1 MTWVRRPV
9 AWDVVYSMATAVA
22 CAISYLVG
30 AHVLG
35 AADPHAPLLGGIWTA
50 ISTAFVFRDS
60 RAKSLVAGVS
70 RVVATLASF
79 VLCFVYLYSLPPN
92 VVGMAIL
99 LMIGTFVMLL
109 MDRRDDITV
118 MAATT
123 IVVLA
128 VAMGTPERPWLQP
141 VIRLADTLVGI
152 GIGMACKW
160 LASCMFYR
168 ARGEL
173 VQ

>member
-9 AWDVVYSMATAVA
+9 AWDVVYSLATAAA

-35 AADPHAPLLGGIWTA
+35 AADPQSRLLGGIWTA

-60 RAKSLVAGVS
+60 RAKSLRAGVS
-70 RVVATLASF
+70 RIVATLTSF
-79 VLCFVYLYSLPPN
+79 VLCFFYLCLLSPS

-109 MDRRDDITV
+109 IERRDDIAV
-118 MAATT
+118 AAATT
-123 IVVLA
+123 IVVLV
-128 VAMGTPERPWLQP
+128 VAMGAPERPWLQP
-141 VIRLADTLVGI
+141 VIRLGDTLVRI
-152 GIGMACKW
+152 GIGVACKW
-160 LASCMFYR
+160 LASFVFYR
-168 ARGEL
+168 TRGEL
-173 VQ
+173 VR